1 MRISKPS
8 SNNNKTGFFNEEKP
22 VYPPPPSLT
31 MFHLVEYRVQI
42 KKNISGCYPILSTKY
57 KRHKWHF
64 LFFSSSFRGMATKI
78 NLKKDTSFFINI
90 KETFLDTLCLAL
102 LCTSLI
108 LGGLF
113 SHFLPLGSISRWWVD
128 LEEFLVDPTVIYS
141 KTESREQG
149 VTRSCLVSFSSC
161 DSSPRLDVTKSV
173 TLDNYSKQIK
183 ITRQPS
189 YRLWRTQV
197 ARVIKEMNQI
207 LYERFNTTTHVRL
220 SAVRRSGRI

>member
-1 MRISKPS
+1 MTFS
-8 SNNNKTGFFNEEKP
+8 FF
-22 VYPPPPSLT
+22 
-31 MFHLVEYRVQI
+31 F
-42 KKNISGCYPILSTKY
+42 
-57 KRHKWHF
+57 
-64 LFFSSSFRGMATKI
+64 SSFRGMATKI
-78 NLKKDTSFFINI
+78 NFKKDESFFINI

-161 DSSPRLDVTKSV
+161 DSSHPRLDATKSV

-189 YRLWRTQV
+189 YRLLAHSSCVCNKGDESNSLNDLTPPT
-197 ARVIKEMNQI
+197 M
-207 LYERFNTTTHVRL
+207 